1 MNIKY
6 YWSIKE
12 LNIDKNKLYFLQTKE
27 YDHENDSSNA
37 IYIELDWYKFLFMV
51 DASSITENY

>member
-27 YDHENDSSNA
+27 YDHENDSSNV
-37 IYIELDWYKFLFMV
+37 IYTELDWYKFLFMV